1 MLLALALC
9 PFIFHLTPTWLFPP
23 SLFRHHPSCLHPWF
37 SCCQNQW
44 YITFNFFI
52 LLNFLSNGWFSFVM
66 WGTFFKILWQRC
78 SWIILFLFSF
88 FQDYFFLYLFVLVT
102 TMKYLRHTNLERK
115 EACWTLCFEAW
126 RSEQLAAVSVK
137 CLSWPHHIMAGVHM
151 CMSASVCFLSP
162 YKDIKI

>member
-52 LLNFLSNGWFSFVM
+52 LLTFLSNGWFSFVM

-115 EACWTLCFEAW
+115 EACWTLFWSLKVWTACCSFCQMPLLATSYHG
-126 RSEQLAAVSVK
+126 RSAYVYVCI
-137 CLSWPHHIMAGVHM
+137 CLFSF
-151 CMSASVCFLSP
+151 SL
-162 YKDIKI
+162 